1 MWETARGRFTVLE
14 DVGTTRPS
22 IFLHHGTASEQPV
35 RVSSYMAMRK
45 AEEAVIDVA
54 PA

>member
-1 MWETARGRFTVLE
+1 MWEMARGRFTVLE
-14 DVGTTRPS
+14 DRPS